1 MTRQDHTLTMPEAA
15 RLVGKLTHS
24 RPPHIATLH
33 RWADRGVVGP
43 AGRRVFLETLKFGRR
58 RVTTR
63 EAVIDFA
70 TQLAAGKPSPDAPQ
84 ARPRLRES
92 RPTRA
97 RRARV
102 ERALAALREI

>member
-1 MTRQDHTLTMPEAA
+1 MALQPDTLTMPEAA
-15 RLVGKLTHS
+15 RLIGKLTHG
-24 RPPHIATLH
+24 RPPHLATLH

-43 AGRRVFLETLKFGRR
+43 AGHRVFLETLKFGRR

-70 TQLAAGKPSPDAPQ
+70 TQLAAGKLATDAPQ
-84 ARPRLRES
+84 ARPQPGES
-92 RPTRA
+92 RPIRA